1 MDTLMGKKLLR
12 TNILYSLKAVPT
24 KFLLITKKNT
34 FTMGK
39 PGDNTLTKLI
49 SPVKTNWYHG
59 PIDLKH

>member
-1 MDTLMGKKLLR
+1 MGKKLLR
-12 TNILYSLKAVPT
+12 TSISIQSQSCTHKILTNYK
-24 KFLLITKKNT
+24 KKKNT